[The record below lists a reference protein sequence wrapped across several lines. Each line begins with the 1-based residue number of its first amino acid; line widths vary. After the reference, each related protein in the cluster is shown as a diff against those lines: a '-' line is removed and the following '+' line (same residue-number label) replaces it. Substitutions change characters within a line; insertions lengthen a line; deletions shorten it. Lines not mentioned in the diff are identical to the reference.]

1 MRVSDRIRDKIK
13 RNKNPERRELFKM
26 ALEATA
32 EAQDAYFDRRYE
44 DGKSAVWKAVN
55 ALKEG
60 NRRRKK
66 VVDS

>member
-1 MRVSDRIRDKIK
+1 
-13 RNKNPERRELFKM
+13 M